1 MEYDLIVVGAGF
13 SGSVIAERISATTE
27 KKVLVI
33 EIRDHIGGNCFDYKD
48 KNGIIIHKYGPHLF
62 HTNKAHVWKYLSR
75 FTAWHP
81 YEHKVLANVDNKLVP
96 LPFNLNTLREMYEE
110 PQAELLKRKL
120 IERFGYGTRVA
131 ITELKQ
137 DSDVQLKQLGKLVF
151 EKFFLNYT
159 TKQWGCAPHEISQEV
174 LSRVPVVISHDDR
187 YFHDKY
193 QFMPVDGY
201 TSIFEKMLSSNN
213 IDVLLSTNALDLL
226 SLDKTNKTIYF
237 NGKVFKGHLVFTG
250 TVDSLF
256 GYSEGELPY
265 RSLQFE
271 FTELGRDRFQP
282 ATTVN
287 YPNTNEYT
295 RITEFKNI
303 YSNDSVRTTIVK
315 EYPQDYDRNNAEK
328 NIPYYPI
335 LNQANKDTYEKYKQI
350 CSLFPQ
356 MTLTGRLAEYRYY
369 NMDDVIDKA
378 LRVANDLVDSS
389 L

>member
-1 MEYDLIVVGAGF
+1 M
-13 SGSVIAERISATTE
+13 
-27 KKVLVI
+27 
-33 EIRDHIGGNCFDYKD
+33 
-48 KNGIIIHKYGPHLF
+48 
-62 HTNKAHVWKYLSR
+62 
-75 FTAWHP
+75 
-81 YEHKVLANVDNKLVP
+81 
-96 LPFNLNTLREMYEE
+96 
-110 PQAELLKRKL
+110 
-120 IERFGYGTRVA
+120 
-131 ITELKQ
+131 
-137 DSDVQLKQLGKLVF
+137 VF

-303 YSNDSVRTTIVK
+303 YSNGAI
-315 EYPQDYDRNNAEK
+315 
-328 NIPYYPI
+328 
-335 LNQANKDTYEKYKQI
+335 
-350 CSLFPQ
+350 
-356 MTLTGRLAEYRYY
+356 M
-369 NMDDVIDKA
+369 
-378 LRVANDLVDSS
+378 
-389 L
+389 